1 MTVRQHLCQAPGP
14 ATAAGG
20 GDTEVEL
27 ASKRALISGAG
38 SGIGKAT
45 ALAMAA
51 AGASVVV
58 SDIDDDRG
66 RATVEQIVSAGGTA
80 HYRHCDTADNDD
92 VVALVGATID
102 LLGGVDLAVNN
113 VGVADRV
120 SDLHMSDIDDFDNSV
135 GITLR
140 GTYLCMRAELAH
152 MVEHGGGAIVN
163 TASGAGIKNAIGMPA
178 YTAAKHGV
186 VGLTKH
192 AGQQYADRNIRVN
205 CVCPG
210 SVATDGMLAAPADML
225 DTWTALI
232 PMGRMGT
239 PDEIAQVI
247 VFLLSD
253 RASFI
258 TSVALPIDGGYL
270 YS

>member
-1 MTVRQHLCQAPGP
+1 MGEA
-14 ATAAGG
+14 
-20 GDTEVEL
+20 VEL
-27 ASKRALISGAG
+27 EGKRALITGAG

-51 AGASVVV
+51 AGATVVV
-58 SDIDDDRG
+58 SDIDDESG
-66 RATVEQIVSAGGTA
+66 RTTTERIVAEGGTA
-80 HYRHCDTADNDD
+80 HYLHCDTANPDD
-92 VVALVGATID
+92 VAAFVGSAIE
-102 LLGGVDLAVNN
+102 LLGGLDLAVNN
-113 VGVADRV
+113 VGIADSL
-120 SDLHMSDIDDFDNSV
+120 SDLHLSAIDDFDRSV

-152 MVEHGGGAIVN
+152 MVEHGGGSIVN

-210 SVATDGMLAAPADML
+210 SIATEGMLGAPADML

-232 PMGRMGT
+232 PMGRMGK

-258 TSVALPIDGGYL
+258 TSVALPIDGGYF

>member
-1 MTVRQHLCQAPGP
+1 
-14 ATAAGG
+14 
-20 GDTEVEL
+20 VEL
-27 ASKRALISGAG
+27 AGKRAVITGAG

-45 ALAMAA
+45 AIAMAD
-51 AGASVVV
+51 AGAAVVV
-58 SDIDDDRG
+58 SDVNDEGG
-66 RATVEQIVSAGGTA
+66 RQTVERIVAAGNTA
-80 HYRHCDTADNDD
+80 SFIHCDTAIDD
-92 VVALVGATID
+92 EVAELVRATVD
-102 LLGGVDLAVNN
+102 ALGGLDLAVNN
-113 VGVADRV
+113 VGVADPV
-120 SDLHMSDIDDFDNSV
+120 SDLHESAIEDFDRSV

-192 AGQQYADRNIRVN
+192 AGQQYAARNIRVN

-210 SVATDGMLAAPADML
+210 SIATEGMLAAPEEML
-225 DTWTALI
+225 DTWTKLI

-239 PDEIAQVI
+239 PQEIADAI

-253 RASFI
+253 RASFL
-258 TSVALPIDGGYL
+258 TSVALPIDGGYF
-270 YS
+270 YA